1 MTDELICNGVS
12 LDLSAVIPVPISYAI
27 ADVKDPSKR
36 KKTFSKEI
44 TLPSTMKNNAFFA
57 GSFRYTSTES
67 GVNFDATAKA
77 EIVLKKRGVQ
87 VLKGVIKLNSVS
99 IDSGVVTYK
108 CQVFSESVDVFL
120 LLQNIAVNELDWSA
134 YTHTLNRTNIKNS
147 WTSAIGSG
155 YYYPLIDRRARVG
168 ATIWNTTDLIPY
180 VYLRET
186 LLKCFEFIGLTWDSD
201 FLDSTLFKS
210 ILFGYGGGELKNISA
225 QDVLNRK
232 IELDNGDFFNSFTA
246 FLNTSYILAND
257 TSVSREI
264 SVAFPNS
271 SAFDDDNFTYTTTT
285 DIYNQFDD
293 GEITVQLTGNYAFNL
308 SMEIDY
314 TVNYG
319 TMTFNGVSTPAIY
332 VRRNGTI
339 IQTISCSGAISTTAT
354 GTFVFDTNT
363 LFSVYCEAGDVLSF
377 DFRVQGASVTAGIG
391 VSYQN
396 VSIDLVTSNAIEF
409 DFYTIDEAITDGGS
423 VVLNKFLP
431 NMKCSD
437 FLLNCIRQFNLYIG
451 DPSESGVCKIEPLS
465 DYYQATTVFD
475 DITHLID
482 HDKETT
488 VVPSAN
494 TFNKNILFSY
504 KKQTHTDFVTYF
516 DKWGTEYNN
525 LNQTQGSYY
534 AKGDYKIDLTWATI
548 VPYEVSNGILVP
560 RFIKIEGNVIKPN
573 AGDPVICFRNGSKTG
588 SWTFKD
594 TVGTGQEVLT
604 TYPCIHHFN
613 NWNNPTFDLAFR
625 LVNEVFYVAT
635 TVTNNNCY
643 SAYYFDFINEMTSS
657 AGQIVNTYVY
667 WKETDIKDLDF
678 SKFKMING
686 ALFRLNEIKEFAP
699 ETEDSTKIE
708 LVKVLKAK
716 KKNRQNLTI
725 PKIAPTSASF
735 VGSPVGV
742 GVDTGVSSGGKN
754 DVLNYSNLSKG

>member
-147 WTSAIGSG
+147 WTATIGSG
-155 YYYPLIDRRARVG
+155 YYYPLIDRRQRLG
-168 ATIWNTTDLIPY
+168 ATIWNTTDIVPY
-180 VYLRET
+180 VYLREV
-186 LLKCFEFIGLTWDSD
+186 LLKCFQLVGLEWDSD

-210 ILFGYGGGELKNISA
+210 ILFGFGGGELKSQPASELN
-225 QDVLNRK
+225 NRK
-232 IELDNGDFFNSFTA
+232 VLLDNGDFNYSYTVNFGGYIIPLAVDAFAPTTNDSTFTV
-246 FLNTSYILAND
+246 TE
-257 TSVSREI
+257 TQ
-264 SVAFPNS
+264 
-271 SAFDDDNFTYTTTT
+271 DN
-285 DIYNQFDD
+285 YNQHDL
-293 GEITVQLTGNYAFNL
+293 GEITIQQSGEYTLEISLVLDYLITTSNLYNTYSSPALYVTKNGTTVYELTPSAMLTYVLSGTLTFDNNASAVLSCQSGDVIGFKFFSGLLNSYTDYNNQTQDPVTLDITTNAFNP
-308 SMEIDY
+308 
-314 TVNYG
+314 V
-319 TMTFNGVSTPAIY
+319 
-332 VRRNGTI
+332 TI
-339 IQTISCSGAISTTAT
+339 HLTCNNAT
-354 GTFVFDTNT
+354 
-363 LFSVYCEAGDVLSF
+363 
-377 DFRVQGASVTAGIG
+377 
-391 VSYQN
+391 
-396 VSIDLVTSNAIEF
+396 
-409 DFYTIDEAITDGGS
+409 ITDGEP
-423 VVLNKFLP
+423 VVLNQFLP
-431 NMKCSD
+431 AMKCSD

-488 VVPSAN
+488 VEPSAN

-604 TYPCIHHFN
+604 TYPCVHHFN
-613 NWNNPTFDLAFR
+613 NWNSPTFDLAFR

-725 PKIAPTSASF
+725 PKIAPASASF

-754 DVLNYSNLSKG
+754 EVLNYSNLSKG

>member
-99 IDSGVVTYK
+99 IDSGVVSYK

-120 LLQNIAVNELDWSA
+120 LLQNIAVNELDWST

-147 WTSAIGSG
+147 WTASIGSG
-155 YYYPLIDRRARVG
+155 YYYPLIDRRARLG
-168 ATIWNTTDLIPY
+168 ATIWNTTDIVPY
-180 VYLRET
+180 VYLREV
-186 LLKCFEFIGLTWDSD
+186 LLKCFQLVGLEWDSD
-201 FLDSTLFKS
+201 FLDSNLFKS
-210 ILFGYGGGELKNISA
+210 ILFGFGGGELKSQPASELN
-225 QDVLNRK
+225 NRK
-232 IELDNGDFFNSFTA
+232 VLLDNGDFNYSYTVNFGGYIIPLAVDAFAPTTNDSTFTV
-246 FLNTSYILAND
+246 TE
-257 TSVSREI
+257 TQ
-264 SVAFPNS
+264 
-271 SAFDDDNFTYTTTT
+271 DN
-285 DIYNQFDD
+285 YNQHDL
-293 GEITVQLTGNYAFNL
+293 GEITIQQSGEYTLEISLVLDYLITTSNLYNTYSSPALYVTKNGTTIYELTPSAMLTYVLSGTLTFDNNASAVLSCQSGDVIGFKFFSGLLNSYTDYNNQTQDPVTLDITTNAFNP
-308 SMEIDY
+308 
-314 TVNYG
+314 V
-319 TMTFNGVSTPAIY
+319 
-332 VRRNGTI
+332 TI
-339 IQTISCSGAISTTAT
+339 HLTCNNAT
-354 GTFVFDTNT
+354 
-363 LFSVYCEAGDVLSF
+363 
-377 DFRVQGASVTAGIG
+377 
-391 VSYQN
+391 
-396 VSIDLVTSNAIEF
+396 
-409 DFYTIDEAITDGGS
+409 ITDGEP
-423 VVLNKFLP
+423 VVLNQFLP
-431 NMKCSD
+431 SMKCSD

-488 VVPSAN
+488 VEPSAN

-548 VPYEVSNGILVP
+548 VPYEVASGILVP

-725 PKIAPTSASF
+725 PKISPASASF

-754 DVLNYSNLSKG
+754 EVLNYSNLSKG

>member
-108 CQVFSESVDVFL
+108 CQVFSESVDVSL

-147 WTSAIGSG
+147 WTATIGSG
-155 YYYPLIDRRARVG
+155 YYYPLIDRRQRLG
-168 ATIWNTTDLIPY
+168 ATIWNTTDIVPY
-180 VYLRET
+180 VYLREV
-186 LLKCFEFIGLTWDSD
+186 LLKCFQLVGLEWDSD

-210 ILFGYGGGELKNISA
+210 ILFGFGGGELKSQPPSELN
-225 QDVLNRK
+225 NRK
-232 IELDNGDFFNSFTA
+232 VLLDNGDFNYSYTVNFGGYIIPKAVDAFAPSTTYSTFTA
-246 FLNTSYILAND
+246 TE
-257 TSVSREI
+257 TQ
-264 SVAFPNS
+264 
-271 SAFDDDNFTYTTTT
+271 DN
-285 DIYNQFDD
+285 YNQHDL
-293 GEITVQLTGNYAFNL
+293 GEITIQQSGEYTLEISLVLDYLITTSNLYNTYSSPALYVTKNGTTIYELTPSAMLTYVLSGTLTFDNNASAVLSCQSGDVIGFQFFSGLLNSYTDYNDYTQYPVTLDITTNAFNP
-308 SMEIDY
+308 
-314 TVNYG
+314 V
-319 TMTFNGVSTPAIY
+319 
-332 VRRNGTI
+332 TI
-339 IQTISCSGAISTTAT
+339 HLTCNNAT
-354 GTFVFDTNT
+354 
-363 LFSVYCEAGDVLSF
+363 
-377 DFRVQGASVTAGIG
+377 
-391 VSYQN
+391 
-396 VSIDLVTSNAIEF
+396 
-409 DFYTIDEAITDGGS
+409 ITDGEP
-423 VVLNKFLP
+423 VVLNQFLP

-488 VVPSAN
+488 VEPSAN

-534 AKGDYKIDLTWATI
+534 AKGDYKIDLSWATI

-604 TYPCIHHFN
+604 TYPCVHHFN
-613 NWNNPTFDLAFR
+613 NWNSPTFDLAFR

-635 TVTNNNCY
+635 NVTNNNCY

-725 PKIAPTSASF
+725 PKIAPASASF

-754 DVLNYSNLSKG
+754 EVLNYSNLSKG

>member
-147 WTSAIGSG
+147 WTATIGSG
-155 YYYPLIDRRARVG
+155 YYYPLIDRRQRLG
-168 ATIWNTTDLIPY
+168 ATIWNTTDIVPY
-180 VYLRET
+180 VYLREV
-186 LLKCFEFIGLTWDSD
+186 LLKCFQLVGLEWDSD

-210 ILFGYGGGELKNISA
+210 ILFGFGGGELKSQPASELN
-225 QDVLNRK
+225 NRK
-232 IELDNGDFFNSFTA
+232 VLLDNGDFNYSYTVNFGGYIIPLAVDAFAPTTNDSTFTV
-246 FLNTSYILAND
+246 TE
-257 TSVSREI
+257 TQ
-264 SVAFPNS
+264 
-271 SAFDDDNFTYTTTT
+271 DN
-285 DIYNQFDD
+285 YNQHDL
-293 GEITVQLTGNYAFNL
+293 GEITIQQSGEYTLEISLVLDYLITTSNLYNTYSSPALYVTKNGTTVYELTPSAMLTYVLSGTLTFDNNASAVLSCQSGDVIGFKFFSGLLNSYTDYNNQTQDPVTLDITTNAFNP
-308 SMEIDY
+308 
-314 TVNYG
+314 V
-319 TMTFNGVSTPAIY
+319 
-332 VRRNGTI
+332 TI
-339 IQTISCSGAISTTAT
+339 HLTCNNAT
-354 GTFVFDTNT
+354 
-363 LFSVYCEAGDVLSF
+363 
-377 DFRVQGASVTAGIG
+377 
-391 VSYQN
+391 
-396 VSIDLVTSNAIEF
+396 
-409 DFYTIDEAITDGGS
+409 ITDGEP
-423 VVLNKFLP
+423 VVLNQFLP
-431 NMKCSD
+431 AMKCSD

-451 DPSESGVCKIEPLS
+451 DPSESGVCKIEPLT

-488 VVPSAN
+488 VEPSAN

-534 AKGDYKIDLTWATI
+534 AKGDYKIGLTWATI

-635 TVTNNNCY
+635 SVTNNNCY

-725 PKIAPTSASF
+725 PKIAPASASF

-754 DVLNYSNLSKG
+754 EVLNYSNLSKG

>member
-12 LDLSAVIPVPISYAI
+12 LDLSDVIPIPISYAI
-27 ADVKDPSKR
+27 ADVKEPSKR
-36 KKTFSKEI
+36 KKSFSKEI
-44 TLPSTMKNNAFFA
+44 TLPATMKNNAFFA
-57 GSFRYTSTES
+57 GSFRYTATES
-67 GVNFDATAKA
+67 SINFDATAKA

-99 IDSGVVTYK
+99 LEGNTPSYK
-108 CQVFSESVDVFL
+108 CQVFAESVDVFL

-147 WTSAIGSG
+147 WTATAGSG
-155 YYYPLIDRRARVG
+155 YYYPLIDRRQRLG
-168 ATIWNTTDLIPY
+168 ATIWNTTDLVPY
-180 VYLRET
+180 VYLREV
-186 LLKCFEFIGLTWDSD
+186 LLKTLEFIGLTWDST

-210 ILFGYGGGELKNISA
+210 ILFGYGGGDIKNISPT
-225 QDVLNRK
+225 DILNRK

-246 FLNTSYILAND
+246 FLNTSFTLASD

-285 DIYNQFDD
+285 DNYSQFDD

-308 SMEIDY
+308 SMEVDY

-319 TMTFNGVSTPAIY
+319 TMTFNGVSSPVIY
-332 VRRNGTI
+332 VKKNGTI
-339 IQTISCSGAISTTAT
+339 IQSIYCSSGSLTTDT

-363 LFSVYCEAGDVLSF
+363 LFAVSCEAGDVLSF

-391 VSYQN
+391 VDYQN

-409 DFYTIDEAITDGGS
+409 DFYSTDTTITDGAP
-423 VVLNKFLP
+423 VVLNQFLP

-437 FLLNCIRQFNLYIG
+437 LLVNCIRQFNLYIG
-451 DPSESGVCKIEPLS
+451 DPSEDAVCKIEPLS
-465 DYYQATTVFD
+465 DYYQSTAVFD

-488 VVPSAN
+488 VIPSAN
-494 TFNKNILFSY
+494 TFNKNILFNY
-504 KKQTHTDFVTYF
+504 KKQSHTDFETYF
-516 DKWGTEYNN
+516 NKWGTEYNN

-548 VPYEVSNGILVP
+548 IPYEVSSGILVP
-560 RFIKIEGNVIKPN
+560 RFIKIEGNTIKPN

-588 SWTFKD
+588 AWTFKD
-594 TVGTGQEVLT
+594 TVGSGQEVLT

-613 NWNNPTFDLAFR
+613 NWNTPTFDLAFR
-625 LVNEVFYVAT
+625 LTKELFYIAS

-667 WKETDIKDLDF
+667 WNETDVKDLDF

-686 ALFRLNEIKEFAP
+686 ALFRLNEVKEFAP
-699 ETEDSTKIE
+699 ESEDSTKIE

-716 KKNRQNLTI
+716 KKNRQNITVPRI
-725 PKIAPTSASF
+725 TPVSEGMIS
-735 VGSPVGV
+735 SPVGV
-742 GVDTGVSSGGKN
+742 GSDTGVISGGKN
-754 DVLNYSNLSKG
+754 EILNNSNLSKG

>member
-67 GVNFDATAKA
+67 GINFDATAKA
-77 EIVLKKRGVQ
+77 EIILKKRGVQ

-147 WTSAIGSG
+147 WTAAIGSG
-155 YYYPLIDRRARVG
+155 YYYPLIDRRQRLG
-168 ATIWNTTDLIPY
+168 TTIWNTTDIVPY
-180 VYLRET
+180 VYLREV
-186 LLKCFEFIGLTWDSD
+186 LLKCFQLVGLEWDSD

-210 ILFGYGGGELKNISA
+210 ILFGFGGGELKSQPASELN
-225 QDVLNRK
+225 NRK
-232 IELDNGDFFNSFTA
+232 VLLDNGDFNYSYTVNFGGYIIPKAVDAFAPNTTYSTFTA
-246 FLNTSYILAND
+246 TE
-257 TSVSREI
+257 TQ
-264 SVAFPNS
+264 
-271 SAFDDDNFTYTTTT
+271 DN
-285 DIYNQFDD
+285 YNQHDL
-293 GEITVQLTGNYAFNL
+293 GEITIQQSGEYTLEISLVLDYLITTSNIYNTYSSPALYVTKNGTTVYKLTPSAMLTYVLSGTLTFDNNASAVLSCQSGDVIGFQFFSGLLNSYTDYNNYTQDPVTLDITTNAFNP
-308 SMEIDY
+308 
-314 TVNYG
+314 V
-319 TMTFNGVSTPAIY
+319 
-332 VRRNGTI
+332 TI
-339 IQTISCSGAISTTAT
+339 HLTCNNAT
-354 GTFVFDTNT
+354 
-363 LFSVYCEAGDVLSF
+363 
-377 DFRVQGASVTAGIG
+377 
-391 VSYQN
+391 
-396 VSIDLVTSNAIEF
+396 
-409 DFYTIDEAITDGGS
+409 ITDGEP
-423 VVLNKFLP
+423 VVLNQFLP
-431 NMKCSD
+431 NMKCSE

-451 DPSESGVCKIEPLS
+451 EPSESGVCKVEPLS

-488 VVPSAN
+488 VEPSAN

-504 KKQTHTDFVTYF
+504 KKQTHSDFVTYF

-548 VPYEVSNGILVP
+548 VPYEVSSGILVP

-635 TVTNNNCY
+635 NVTNNNCY

-716 KKNRQNLTI
+716 KKNRQNLTV
-725 PKIAPTSASF
+725 PRIAPTSASF
-735 VGSPVGV
+735 VGSPLGV
-742 GVDTGVSSGGKN
+742 GVDTGVSNGGKN
-754 DVLNYSNLSKG
+754 DVLVYSNLSKG